1 VSEQVINIVDIDQV
15 IGPRLDRRSIVVET
29 RTPAGQ
35 IALRLS
41 AGAAASLSHA
51 LTMALRAGA
60 SPDLPHFL
68 GCQASTPAAAH
79 GRPGRLRTFLRNA
92 RRGLLA
98 SALE

>member
-1 VSEQVINIVDIDQV
+1 MSEQVINIVDIDQV

-51 LTMALRAGA
+51 LTMALRAWA

-68 GCQASTPAAAH
+68 ESHASTPAVPPARA
-79 GRPGRLRTFLRNA
+79 RRLRTFLRNA
-92 RRGLLA
+92 RRGLRA
-98 SALE
+98 TALE

>member
-1 VSEQVINIVDIDQV
+1 MSEQVIYIVDIDQV
-15 IGPRLDRRSIVVET
+15 IGPRLDRWGIVVET

-41 AGAAASLSHA
+41 AGAAASLSDA
-51 LTMALRAGA
+51 LTTALRAGA

-68 GCQASTPAAAH
+68 GRQASTPAVAH
-79 GRPGRLRTFLRNA
+79 ARPRRLRTFLRNA